1 MIGMLPEYKRPPT
14 LYCMKQKFYCDAY
27 RDDPC
32 DNCPHNASKQTITS
46 DETRDRNQPIGHS
59 PVYDIDE
66 E

>member
-32 DNCPHNASKQTITS
+32 DECPHNSLRPTK
-46 DETRDRNQPIGHS
+46 
-59 PVYDIDE
+59 IDKGNE
-66 E
+66 NE